1 VSGVCTF
8 LGMWAEMG
16 SSQLAPSKAVCK
28 SLRHDF
34 KLSCSRCIDIASW
47 IRSRLTCFL
56 FLQNVVDHNGKLRQH
71 PAYRLVKIV
80 RQEATHARS
89 EPEREGTF

>member
-1 VSGVCTF
+1 
-8 LGMWAEMG
+8 
-16 SSQLAPSKAVCK
+16 
-28 SLRHDF
+28 
-34 KLSCSRCIDIASW
+34 
-47 IRSRLTCFL
+47 L

-89 EPEREGTF
+89 EPEREGTFSINILVQVWNMSQTLLTAKMVYSKPLLWFTYDE